1 MRNEYA
7 LITGASSGIG
17 LEYARQLAAEGYNLI
32 LVGNQADENC
42 RVAES
47 LASQYGVCTLPI
59 YADLAREG
67 AAEELFARVG
77 ELPIEVLISNAGMLL
92 FSTLAHTPDLAATS
106 ARQKDGRE
114 GLAWCSAAR

>member
-47 LASQYGVCTLPI
+47 LATQ
-59 YADLAREG
+59 
-67 AAEELFARVG
+67 
-77 ELPIEVLISNAGMLL
+77 
-92 FSTLAHTPDLAATS
+92 
-106 ARQKDGRE
+106 
-114 GLAWCSAAR
+114 